1 MVVGYIQSNRSIF
14 ISAELDQKRIDE
26 RNQRSIALRRDL
38 HCNQKYADFRIDSID
53 GEVQI
58 WFGKNSPAK
67 RRARTN
73 RFEINDGIPAS
84 TSPSHVCRVIIC
96 RLGRRISRN
105 IENEQLKIAALI

>member
-38 HCNQKYADFRIDSID
+38 HCNQKYVDFRRDARD
-53 GEVQI
+53 GEVQL

-67 RRARTN
+67 REPRTGS
-73 RFEINDGIPAS
+73 RSIKGYRSTTGPGQVCESLSAGQDEEYPA
-84 TSPSHVCRVIIC
+84 T
-96 RLGRRISRN
+96 
-105 IENEQLKIAALI
+105 